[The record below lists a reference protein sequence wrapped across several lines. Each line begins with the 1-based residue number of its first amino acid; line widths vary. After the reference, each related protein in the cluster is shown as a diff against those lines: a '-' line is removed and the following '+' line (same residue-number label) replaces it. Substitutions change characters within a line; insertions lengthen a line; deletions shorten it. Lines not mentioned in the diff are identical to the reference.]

1 MKRLVATLLLAS
13 FFTPGLAFAMGG
25 DKAAYFGGTLTIYA
39 GAKDPVEGR
48 LDLTGTEELVLRPE
62 RKPYAGVLLTIPYK
76 AIEDLEYGQKAGR
89 RVGAAIATTALLGP
103 IGLVTLFSKKRKHY
117 LTVAYKDVAG
127 MDQVAILELGKDIVR
142 ETLPIMK
149 ARSGK
154 TITFQ
159 DEEAEKSANK

>member
-1 MKRLVATLLLAS
+1 MRRVIASVLLLS
-13 FFTPGLAFAMGG
+13 LLTPSLALAVDG

-39 GAKDPVEGR
+39 GAKDPIEGR
-48 LDLTGTEELVLRPE
+48 LDLTSPEKLVLRPE
-62 RKPYAGVLLTIPYK
+62 RRPYAGIALEIPFK

-103 IGLVTLFSKKRKHY
+103 IGLVSLFSKKRKHY
-117 LTVAYKDVAG
+117 LTIAYKDDQGV
-127 MDQVAILELGKDIVR
+127 DQVAILELGKDIVR

-154 TITFQ
+154 DIVFQ